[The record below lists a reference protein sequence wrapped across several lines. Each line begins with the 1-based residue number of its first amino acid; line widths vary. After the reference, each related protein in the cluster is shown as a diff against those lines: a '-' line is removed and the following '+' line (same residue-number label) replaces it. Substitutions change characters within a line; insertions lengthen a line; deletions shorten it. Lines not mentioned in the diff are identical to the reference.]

1 MALKDVDKIG
11 VVEPSMS
18 LDDIL
23 GFETIEYATVDV
35 GKGKFLTIRSV
46 TAGAYLTWL
55 ESQEGEAKRTA
66 GLRLITES
74 VVDGIPGK
82 HPGATGKLIFPPN
95 DTQQLK
101 KMSFKFTETVL
112 GGIVKLNGMRSNRS
126 GETKAESDAKND

>member
-23 GFETIEYATVDV
+23 GLETIEYATVTV
-35 GKGKFLTIRSV
+35 GKDGKFLTIRSV

-82 HPGATGKLIFPPN
+82 HPGATGKLIFPLN

-112 GGIVKLNGMRSNRS
+112 GKLEAHFLELLR
-126 GETKAESDAKND
+126 